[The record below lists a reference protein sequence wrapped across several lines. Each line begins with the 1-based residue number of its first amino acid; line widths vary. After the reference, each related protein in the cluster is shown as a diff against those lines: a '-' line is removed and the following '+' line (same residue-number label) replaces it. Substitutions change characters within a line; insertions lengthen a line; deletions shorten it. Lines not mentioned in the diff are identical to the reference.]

1 MYKNSILDKSQRSE
15 TKMPAEL
22 IQVKLPAEMTPLFA
36 DIKAER
42 AKACE
47 PLSNKAIVIDAVK
60 AYHKIKVNKQ

>member
-1 MYKNSILDKSQRSE
+1 MA
-15 TKMPAEL
+15 AEL
-22 IQVKLPAEMTPLFA
+22 IQVKLPSEMTPLFA